1 MTDYNK
7 IITTAN
13 SITPDYDFLPN
24 EFETIVIDTSFARIG
39 INTYNPDESI
49 HISGGTIKSKYAHF
63 YGDISINE
71 ISSNLIPKTD
81 NIFNLGSSSK
91 KWAYAYLDNVD
102 SDICFNKIVNL
113 YREKDIGNREAII
126 NSSNKLIID
135 PVDLTLALD
144 GIDLSGR
151 VIIKGDLEV
160 KGTQTIV
167 NSTEVDISD
176 NIITL
181 DARYN
186 TSNND
191 NNLGGIEVRTN
202 FTSDNNSI
210 KQFVWNNI
218 TKSWTTKGEQ
228 FDCSFITIRDI
239 SISSTFDTSLNLY
252 SSEFLH
258 LKANNKIQLNP
269 GMVGSNDQKII
280 NISGNIH
287 NNNIDVMTFDTNQSI
302 INNLAIGF
310 TALESGITIPG
321 IGNKTAMGNSD
332 GCLYKYALKQDNNG
346 STYINAADGEFI
358 RFRNNNHNTS
368 NKISIGKEPVSTGD
382 DCILFENDAIVKF
395 KCSAD
400 NITIIKSES
409 PGVNLEIS
417 HEELR
422 YLDGALLGQGV
433 ASKTLVLNS
442 SSQITSG
449 IDLITTNNIELQNT
463 ANFKVPETNTGWGG
477 LGATING
484 NALNLNNVS
493 ASSHGTAIVGN
504 TSLNGNYTI
513 NNLTSDSTLRNNS
526 EFAILFKIN
535 SGSVTFTGY
544 NSGGFS
550 NAKVNNPYDIT
561 IGSGDA
567 LVTILCIDGIN
578 YLSVS
583 KYA

>member
-1 MTDYNK
+1 MTEYNK

-13 SITPDYDFLPN
+13 SVTPHFDFLPSQDD
-24 EFETIVIDTSFARIG
+24 IIIIDTSFARIG
-39 INTYNPDESI
+39 INTFTPDESI
-49 HISGGTIKSKYAHF
+49 HISGGTIKSQKAHF
-63 YGDISINE
+63 YGDISVNE

-81 NIFNLGSSSK
+81 SIFNLGSSSK
-91 KWAYAYLDNVD
+91 QWANAYLDNVD
-102 SDICFNKIVNL
+102 SDICFNKTVYLWRN
-113 YREKDIGNREAII
+113 RETGNRDAKIK
-126 NSSNKLIID
+126 SSNKLIIE
-135 PVDLTLALD
+135 PENILGGAN
-144 GIDLSGR
+144 GR
-151 VIIKGDLEV
+151 VIIDGDLEV

-176 NIITL
+176 NVITL

-186 TSNND
+186 TTDD
-191 NNLGGIEVRTN
+191 NGLGGIAVRTN
-202 FTSDNNSI
+202 FTSDNDSI
-210 KQFVWNNI
+210 KKFVWNNN

-252 SSEFLH
+252 SSEILH
-258 LKANNKIQLNP
+258 LKAYNKIQLNP
-269 GMVGSNDQKII
+269 GMVGSNHQKII

-310 TALESGITIPG
+310 TGSDGTTMPG

-358 RFRNNNHNTS
+358 RFRNNNNTS
-368 NKISIGKEPVSTGD
+368 NKISIGKDTGD
-382 DCILFENDAIVKF
+382 DCILFEDSAIVKF

-400 NITIIKSES
+400 NTPIIKSES
-409 PGVNLEIS
+409 VPGVNLEIM

-422 YLDGALLGQGV
+422 YLDGALPTTV
-433 ASKTLVLNS
+433 ANYKAVVYGNTGDICAN
-442 SSQITSG
+442 T
-449 IDLITTNNIELQNT
+449 IELVNA

-484 NALNLNNVS
+484 NALNLTGVS
-493 ASSHGTAIVGN
+493 ASSHGATFYDIDDGL
-504 TSLNGNYTI
+504 TYEIDTLTTDYGT
-513 NNLTSDSTLRNNS
+513 NNLRNNS
-526 EFAILFKIN
+526 EFAIVIRVTSGSTLRFKGYTAGTLNHYKIN
-535 SGSVTFTGY
+535 LASTTTFGTGSH
-544 NSGGFS
+544 
-550 NAKVNNPYDIT
+550 
-561 IGSGDA
+561 A
-567 LVTILCIDGIN
+567 LVTIMCIGGIN

-583 KYA
+583 KYASTNV

>member
-1 MTDYNK
+1 M
-7 IITTAN
+7 
-13 SITPDYDFLPN
+13 
-24 EFETIVIDTSFARIG
+24 
-39 INTYNPDESI
+39 
-49 HISGGTIKSKYAHF
+49 
-63 YGDISINE
+63 
-71 ISSNLIPKTD
+71 
-81 NIFNLGSSSK
+81 
-91 KWAYAYLDNVD
+91 
-102 SDICFNKIVNL
+102 NL

-176 NIITL
+176 NVITL

-186 TSNND
+186 TTDD
-191 NNLGGIEVRTN
+191 NGLGGIAVRTN
-202 FTSDNNSI
+202 FTSDNDSI
-210 KQFVWNNI
+210 KKFVWNNN

-252 SSEFLH
+252 SSEFLY
-258 LKANNKIQLNP
+258 LKAYNKINLEP
-269 GMVGSNDQKII
+269 GSGSADDDLGWMGGQKII

-287 NNNIDVMTFDTNQSI
+287 CNINDTTNMTSWKDQSI
-302 INNLAIGF
+302 INNLRIGY
-310 TALESGITIPG
+310 AGNESGVAIPG
-321 IGNKTAMGNSD
+321 IGNKNAMTGILDSA
-332 GCLYKYALKQDNNG
+332 YKYALKQDNAG
-346 STYINAADGEFI
+346 TTYINAADTQFI
-358 RFRNNNHNTS
+358 RFRNGYWS
-368 NKISIGKEPVSTGD
+368 EPDKISIGKEPVSTGD
-382 DCILFENDAIVKF
+382 FCILFENDGIVKF

-400 NITIIKSES
+400 NTTIIKSES

-484 NALNLNNVS
+484 NALHLTNVS
-493 ASSHGTAIVGN
+493 ASSHGTAIVNVAGN

-535 SGSVTFTGY
+535 SGSVKFIGY
-544 NSGGFS
+544 DSGGIS